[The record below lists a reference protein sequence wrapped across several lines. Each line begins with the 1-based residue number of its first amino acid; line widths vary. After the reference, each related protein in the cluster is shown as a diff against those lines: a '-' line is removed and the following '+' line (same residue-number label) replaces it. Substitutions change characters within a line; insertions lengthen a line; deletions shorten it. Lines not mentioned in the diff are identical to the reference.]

1 MDFNIVHQL
10 YKDDIFRLSRSLTR
24 NIANYR
30 VEQDDLIQEA
40 NIKLWQLSKNGSF
53 TGNKSKILISI
64 KNHLLDYVKLCKK
77 DALREAISIEEI
89 ELK

>member
-64 KNHLLDYVKLCKK
+64 KNHLLDYIKLCKK
-77 DALREAISIEEI
+77 DALREAISIEDI